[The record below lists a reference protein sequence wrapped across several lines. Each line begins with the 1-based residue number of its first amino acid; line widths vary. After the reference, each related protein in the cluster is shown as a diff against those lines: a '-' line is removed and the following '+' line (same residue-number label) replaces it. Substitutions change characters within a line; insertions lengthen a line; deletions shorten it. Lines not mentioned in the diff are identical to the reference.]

1 MKTKQNTFNTLNIV
15 TTAMLCAVC
24 VILSAI
30 FHYLKLGSV
39 GALFSPMHLPV
50 FLAGIL
56 CGPWLGLICGV
67 VSPLMAFLV
76 SGGSNPSFPDKLIP
90 MIVELAIY
98 GFLSGL
104 LRRVFLKN
112 PKTNKFS
119 SILALVISMV
129 AGRIPA
135 AFISAIFMSTQGE
148 AYFAALWTSLLG
160 KFTSTWAGIIIQ
172 IVFIPL
178 ILLALQKSGV
188 LIKYLPVNIVEY
200 MQKHDKQ
207 QAAEPPEE
215 QQAEAQLSTADKPA
229 ENYKEQ
235 NISNKDV

>member
-1 MKTKQNTFNTLNIV
+1 MKKTFNTLNIV

-24 VILSAI
+24 VVLSAI

-39 GALFSPMHLPV
+39 GALISPMHLPV

-67 VSPLMAFLV
+67 VSPIMAFFV
-76 SGGSNPSFPDKLIP
+76 SGGSNPEFPNRLIP
-90 MIVELAIY
+90 MIVELAVY

-104 LRRVFLKN
+104 LRYIFLKN

-135 AFISAIFMSTQGE
+135 AFVSAIFMSIKGD
-148 AYFAALWTSLLG
+148 AYFAALGVSLLN
-160 KFTSTWAGIIIQ
+160 KFTSTWVGIIIQ
-172 IVFIPL
+172 LVLIPA
-178 ILLALQKSGV
+178 ILFALQRSGV
-188 LIKYLPVNIVEY
+188 LFKYLPAEIAN
-200 MQKHDKQ
+200 KQ
-207 QAAEPPEE
+207 TDQLPE
-215 QQAEAQLSTADKPA
+215 QQTSKQLT
-229 ENYKEQ
+229 ENKEQ
-235 NISNKDV
+235 TTDPTE

>member
-1 MKTKQNTFNTLNIV
+1 MKKTFNTLNIV

-24 VILSAI
+24 VVLSAI

-76 SGGSNPSFPDKLIP
+76 SGGSNPKFPDKLIP
-90 MIVELAIY
+90 MIIELAVY

-104 LRRVFLKN
+104 LRYVFLKN

-119 SILALVISMV
+119 SVLALIISMV

-135 AFISAIFMSTQGE
+135 AFVSAIFVSTGN
-148 AYFAALWTSLLG
+148 AYFAALGVSLLE
-160 KFTSTWAGIIIQ
+160 KFTKTWAGIIIQ
-172 IVFIPL
+172 LVLIPA
-178 ILLALQKSGV
+178 ILFALQRSGV
-188 LIKYLPVNIVEY
+188 LLKYLPADITDKQTEQLHEQFDEIVE
-200 MQKHDKQ
+200 QST
-207 QAAEPPEE
+207 EP
-215 QQAEAQLSTADKPA
+215 
-229 ENYKEQ
+229 N
-235 NISNKDV
+235 